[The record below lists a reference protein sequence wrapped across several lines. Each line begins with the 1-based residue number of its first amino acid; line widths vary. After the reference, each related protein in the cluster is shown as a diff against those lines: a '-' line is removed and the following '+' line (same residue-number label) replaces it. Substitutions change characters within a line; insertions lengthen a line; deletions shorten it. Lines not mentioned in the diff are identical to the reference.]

1 MFIPIIQY
9 TLLTY
14 NKTYLPNDYI
24 LGISPLISAYI
35 KYVDI
40 AGIVWRFVTKKE
52 IAVKYFYQMFDI

>member
-14 NKTYLPNDYI
+14 NKMYLPNDYI

-35 KYVDI
+35 KYVDTG
-40 AGIVWRFVTKKE
+40 GIVWLFLTKK
-52 IAVKYFYQMFDI
+52 